1 MLSWSNLSK
10 TPWSQLPSF
19 IFTFLSF
26 LPHISWAS
34 EWIGYSS
41 DGYATMTHYSLP
53 ENFIAACGCTSTS
66 TDYPTAAMNQMAYG
80 SSTSYGPA
88 CGQCFN
94 LTLLNSFLSNPPF
107 YPNVT
112 KSVVIKVT
120 DLCPLSHSG
129 WCNATTHGPNAG
141 SHYLNFDLAW
151 PSSSIPNDFF
161 PSNEPLYGYTDF
173 GVWNISYQSV
183 SCTNWKGWNN
193 AAALGSV
200 VNLGYSACCPNN
212 PAVSHTNDTCPSYSD
227 DSGIPYVP
235 FRSFLEKKILTVC
248 TAKRPDTQTSGFAIS
263 SPISLLPIVTL
274 AVSLVSHVL

>member
-1 MLSWSNLSK
+1 MLPWSNSSA
-10 TPWSQLPSF
+10 TPLSQLLSF

-26 LPHISWAS
+26 LPRMSWAS
-34 EWIGYSS
+34 EWIDYSP

-53 ENFIAACGCTSTS
+53 ANFVAACGCTSTS
-66 TDYPTAAMNQMAYG
+66 TNYPTAAMNQMAYG

-129 WCNATTHGPNAG
+129 WCNATASGPNAG
-141 SHYLNFDLAW
+141 GHYLNYDLAW

-161 PSNEPLYGYTDF
+161 PSDEPLYGYTDF

-183 SCTNWKGWNN
+183 PCSNWGGWNY

-200 VNLGYSACCPNN
+200 ADLGYSACCPGNPTGSTNN
-212 PAVSHTNDTCPSYSD
+212 TCPSYSD
-227 DSGIPYVP
+227 DNGIP
-235 FRSFLEKKILTVC
+235 
-248 TAKRPDTQTSGFAIS
+248 PDTQTSGFAIS
-263 SPISLLPIVTL
+263 SSVSLLSILTL
-274 AVSLVSHVL
+274 AVSLLSHML